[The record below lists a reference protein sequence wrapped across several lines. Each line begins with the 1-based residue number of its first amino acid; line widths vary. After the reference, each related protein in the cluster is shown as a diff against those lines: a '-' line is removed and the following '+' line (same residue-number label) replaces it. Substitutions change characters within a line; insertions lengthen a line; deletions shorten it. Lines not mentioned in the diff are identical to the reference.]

1 MVFFNLYSKK
11 YLFLIYLIIY
21 KRREEHLKKFFYFIL
36 LFLIFTYN
44 ISYAEELNLSGE
56 GAILID
62 MDTGQ
67 ILYSKNPHMK
77 LHPASTTKIM
87 TGILAIENGN
97 MDDYV
102 TIDDEI
108 VKLTDGSH
116 IALEPGE
123 RVKFEDLVNAL
134 LIESANDAALALAK
148 HVSGSIDE
156 FVKLMNKKA
165 KEIGTLNT
173 NFVNP
178 NGLTAENH
186 ITTPYDLS
194 LIAKYAMENEIFRE
208 IVKNYTYVIPV
219 TNKKNE
225 ERYLKSAN
233 KLLYSTQKIDVD
245 GKIVPIKYE
254 GITGIKTGYT
264 IAAQNC
270 LVASAER
277 GNQRLIA
284 VVLKANGREVYSDIH
299 KLFNYGFNNYEKV
312 HIAHKG
318 QFIKNIEVSNGT
330 NPVVAGI
337 LKEDLTAS
345 IPKGNMNT
353 IEKKIYLNDVI
364 EAPLIDG
371 QTLGKVEYYLNDQF
385 LGEVDIISTLNIEKI
400 PPLTL
405 IQKIINKWYIIVIG
419 ILSII
424 QISSFRRKRLRKKK
438 RNSVYR
444 VH

>member
-1 MVFFNLYSKK
+1 M
-11 YLFLIYLIIY
+11 
-21 KRREEHLKKFFYFIL
+21 KKFFCFVL
-36 LFLIFTYN
+36 LFLLFTYN
-44 ISYAEELNLSGE
+44 ISYAAELKLSGE

-67 ILYSKNPHMK
+67 VLYSKNPHIK
-77 LHPASTTKIM
+77 LQPASTTKIM

-97 MDDYV
+97 MEDYV
-102 TIDDEI
+102 TIDNEI
-108 VKLTDGSH
+108 VSLTDGSH

-148 HVSGSIDE
+148 HISGSIDE

-165 KEIGTLNT
+165 KEIGALNT

-186 ITTPYDLS
+186 FTTPYDLS
-194 LIAKYAMENEIFRE
+194 LIAKYAMENEVFRE
-208 IVKNYTYVIPV
+208 IVKNYTYIIPV

-245 GKIVPIKYE
+245 GKIVPIKYD

-277 GNQRLIA
+277 GNQKLIA
-284 VVLKANGREVYSDIH
+284 VVLKANGKEVYSDIH
-299 KLFNYGFNNYEKV
+299 KLFNYGFNNYEKA

-330 NPVVAGI
+330 NPTVAGI
-337 LKEDLTAS
+337 VKEDFTIS
-345 IPKGNMNT
+345 IPKGNINKV
-353 IEKKIYLNDVI
+353 EKKICLNDVI
-364 EAPLIDG
+364 EAPLING
-371 QTLGKVEYYLNDQF
+371 QTIGKIEYYLDGQF
-385 LGEVDIISTLNIEKI
+385 LGEVDIISTLDIEEI

-405 IQKIINKWYIIVIG
+405 TQKIIDKWYIIVIG
-419 ILSII
+419 ILII
-424 QISSFRRKRLRKKK
+424 NQILYIKKQQLRKKQK
-438 RNSVYR
+438 HSVYR

>member
-1 MVFFNLYSKK
+1 M
-11 YLFLIYLIIY
+11 
-21 KRREEHLKKFFYFIL
+21 KKFFCFIL
-36 LFLIFTYN
+36 LFLLFTYDN
-44 ISYAEELNLSGE
+44 ISYAEELSLSGE

-62 MDTGQ
+62 MDTEQ

-77 LHPASTTKIM
+77 LQPASTTKIM

-97 MDDYV
+97 MNDYV

-116 IALEPGE
+116 IALEHGE
-123 RVKFEDLVNAL
+123 RIKFEDLVNAL

-148 HVSGSIDE
+148 HISGSVDE

-165 KEIGTLNT
+165 KEIGALNT

-186 ITTPYDLS
+186 LTTPYDLS
-194 LIAKYAMENEIFRE
+194 LIAKYAMENEVFRE
-208 IVKNYTYVIPV
+208 IVKNYTYIIPV

-245 GKIVPIKYE
+245 GKFVPIKYD

-264 IAAQNC
+264 TAAQNC

-299 KLFNYGFNNYEKV
+299 KLFNYGFNNYEKT

-330 NPVVAGI
+330 NPMVAGI

-345 IPKGNMNT
+345 IPKGNMNKV
-353 IEKKIYLNDVI
+353 EKKIYLNDVI
-364 EAPLIDG
+364 EAPLING
-371 QTLGKVEYYLNDQF
+371 QTIGKIEYYLDNQF
-385 LGEVDIISTLNIEKI
+385 LGEVDIISTLDIEKI

-405 IQKIINKWYIIVIG
+405 AQKFTNKWYIIIIG
-419 ILSII
+419 ILLII
-424 QISSFRRKRLRKKK
+424 QISSLRKQRLRKKQ